1 MIYSDSKGALELIK
15 EFYTHMEDSIIYKIL
30 KTATITSLTGHEIC
44 FLWLPSQVGVSEN
57 EAADELAAAAPTKN
71 MFTPATFSS

>member
-15 EFYTHMEDSIIYKIL
+15 EFYTRMEDSIIYKIL
-30 KTATITSLTGHEIC
+30 KTATITSLTCHEIC
-44 FLWLPSQVGVSEN
+44 FLWLPSQVVSEN

-71 MFTPATFSS
+71 TFTPVTFSS